1 MEEEGKK
8 QKCID
13 RERTKRKTQTKR
25 KENKDART
33 TDRKGNEKK
42 NITGTAGAD
51 GTKRKKEH
59 R

>member
-13 RERTKRKTQTKR
+13 IERTKRKTQTKT

-33 TDRKGNEKK
+33 TDRKGNEK